1 MEARPELERLAAA
14 VREADLD
21 ALLVLG
27 SSAKEPDL
35 AALLGPVHVHQSF
48 VVARPDGR
56 MHLGFLS
63 PMERE
68 EAEETGLELL
78 TPERLQVRKYTKE
91 ETEEGMALAAI
102 VDRGLA
108 ELGLGGPARLGVS
121 GRPPLGE
128 AWMVL
133 EHLREEGWEI
143 APAGALLRSW
153 RRRKSEWMVR
163 EVRRVADGARDALTR
178 VAEMLAAAVPRK
190 GELWLEEERLTVGRL
205 RRAISRELAE
215 TGLSQPE
222 GNIVAPGREGA
233 VPHNAGRDPSVLRP
247 GSSLI
252 VDLYPRDAL
261 FADTTRTFCVGE
273 PPTPLREAYEAVR
286 EALALAHRNLREEV
300 SGWELQKRVC
310 EYFVGEGYRTPVSHP
325 GAVSG
330 YVHGLGHGVGFEL
343 HEIPSFKENA
353 GEEGMLRRGDL
364 LTLEPGLYDPEEG
377 FGVRLE
383 DLVHLGPR
391 GPELL
396 TSMPYDLDPRAWL
409 DQRPGS
415 AGSEPT
421 N

>member
-1 MEARPELERLAAA
+1 MEPRPELDRLAAA
-14 VREADLD
+14 VEEAGLD

-27 SSAKEPDL
+27 SSAREPDL

-56 MHLGFLS
+56 ISLGFLS

-78 TPERLQVRKYTKE
+78 TPERLQVRKHTKE
-91 ETEEGMALAAI
+91 EPEEGRALAAI
-102 VDRGLA
+102 VDLGLA
-108 ELGLGGPARLGVS
+108 ELGLGGPGRLGVS

-128 AWMVL
+128 AWVVL
-133 EHLREEGWEI
+133 EHLRGEGWEI
-143 APAGALLRSW
+143 VSAGGLLRAW

-163 EVRRVADGARDALTR
+163 EARRAADGARDALTR
-178 VAEMLAAAVPRK
+178 VAELLAAAVSRDE
-190 GELWLEEERLTVGRL
+190 ELWLEEERLTVGRL
-205 RRAISRELAE
+205 RREIARELAE
-215 TGLSQPE
+215 AGLSQPE

-233 VPHNAGRDPSVLRP
+233 VPHNAGRDSTVLRP
-247 GSSLI
+247 GQSLI
-252 VDLYPRDAL
+252 VDLYPRGTL

-273 PPTPLREAYEAVR
+273 PTVPLREAYEAVR

-300 SGWELQKRVC
+300 SGWDLQKRVC
-310 EYFVGEGYRTPVSHP
+310 ELFVGEGYRTPVSHP

-343 HEIPSFKENA
+343 HEVPSFRENA
-353 GEEGMLRRGDL
+353 GEEGLLQRGDL

-377 FGVRLE
+377 FGIRLE
-383 DLVHLGPR
+383 DLIHLGPR

-396 TSMPYDLDPRAWL
+396 TSLPYDLDPRAWE
-409 DQRPGS
+409 DR
-415 AGSEPT
+415 ASEPG
-421 N
+421 